1 MRGVRIEWTA
11 AELAWVRLN
20 CTRPRREIYDGFC
33 RKFGRTD
40 VSPGALAGLCKRRG
54 WLTGRTGR
62 FSKGHVPAN
71 QGKKMPYNAASAAHR
86 FRPGNRSGTAA
97 RLWKPVGTERTTDE
111 GYIERKIHDGLPM
124 QSRWRAVHLIEWEAE
139 NGPAPDG
146 MCLKC
151 LDGDKTNTAP
161 SNWTPVPRAM
171 LPRLNGNYGRDYDHA
186 PAEIKPAIMAAAR
199 LEHAAREA
207 RRRKS

>member
-20 CTRPRREIYDGFC
+20 CKRTQREIYNDFC
-33 RKFGRTD
+33 QKFGRTD
-40 VSPGALAGLCKRRG
+40 VSRSALDSLRKRKG

-62 FSKGHVPAN
+62 FSAN
-71 QGKKMPYNAASAAHR
+71 HKPGRRLGMAAM
-86 FRPGNRSGTAA
+86 
-97 RLWKPVGTERTTDE
+97 LWKPIGSERMDKE
-111 GYIERKIHDGLPM
+111 GYIERKIHDGLPAE
-124 QSRWRAVHLIEWEAE
+124 SRWRAVHRIEWEAA
-139 NGPAPDG
+139 NGPTPDG

-151 LDGDKTNTAP
+151 LDGDRKNTAA
-161 SNWTPVPRAM
+161 SNWVAIPRAL
-171 LPRLNGNYGRDYDHA
+171 LPRLFGKSGRDYDHA
-186 PAEIKPAIMAAAR
+186 PAEAKPAIMAVAR